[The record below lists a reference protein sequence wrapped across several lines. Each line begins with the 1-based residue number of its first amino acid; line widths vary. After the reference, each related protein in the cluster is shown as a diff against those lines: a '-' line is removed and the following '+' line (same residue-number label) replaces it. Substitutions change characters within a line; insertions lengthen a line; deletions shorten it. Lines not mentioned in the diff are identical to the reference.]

1 MFQNIGFTKKR
12 KIADIGEFKEGAGI
26 REIKEFREFREG
38 ADIKEIK
45 EFREGTGNP
54 PNFPKFSIFLKLLT
68 NAEVPSPL
76 PKIGPLYYWAIC

>member
-12 KIADIGEFKEGAGI
+12 KIADIREFKEGAGI
-26 REIKEFREFREG
+26 REIKEFREG
-38 ADIKEIK
+38 A
-45 EFREGTGNP
+45 GNP

-76 PKIGPLYYWAIC
+76 PKIGPL